1 MGNLR
6 KIIKMLSK
14 LILALFAIATT
25 LKGARAGQNLR
36 LLENECRDANGLII
50 DCGTL
55 PEDQEEKA
63 GPLGQ
68 AIDPSQRKYF
78 KSPTYQL
85 KPRNEKMNDLW
96 NILVPTFETD
106 PNSNDV
112 QPKSFPWTLFPNF
125 FKQKANGS
133 FCQDS
138 DEIPP

>member
-1 MGNLR
+1 MGNQR

-14 LILALFAIATT
+14 LILALFAISTT
-25 LKGARAGQNLR
+25 LDGAQAGHR
-36 LLENECRDANGLII
+36 LLENECRDANGLIT
-50 DCGTL
+50 DCDEL
-55 PEDQEEKA
+55 PEDQEEEA

-68 AIDPSQRKYF
+68 TIDPSQRRYF

-96 NILVPTFETD
+96 NILVPTFETAPD
-106 PNSNDV
+106 LNEV

-133 FCQDS
+133 FCQSS